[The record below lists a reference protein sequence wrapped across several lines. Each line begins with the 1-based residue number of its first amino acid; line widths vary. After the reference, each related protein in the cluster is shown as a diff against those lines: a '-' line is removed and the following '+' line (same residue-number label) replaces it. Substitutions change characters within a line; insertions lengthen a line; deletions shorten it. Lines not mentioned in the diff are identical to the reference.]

1 MEKDK
6 IVQTAQAKKDKL
18 EKLCRALQTE
28 RTELL
33 AGLKQLRGSD
43 IAEENGEHKLY
54 DEDKV
59 LDDQKCGSPD
69 HLEEIHDGTLND
81 GMDMSHDSEAASHD
95 PHEDD
100 SHDPHEDGSHDLHE
114 DGSHDS
120 REDGSHDLLV
130 EQTSPSSDVTANQN
144 EVDITD

>member
-6 IVQTAQAKKDKL
+6 IVQMAQAKKDKL

-33 AGLKQLRGSD
+33 TELKQLRGSD
-43 IAEENGEHKLY
+43 DAEENGEHNLY
-54 DEDKV
+54 DEDSQDKA

-69 HLEEIHDGTLND
+69 QSEEIHSTLSDGV
-81 GMDMSHDSEAASHD
+81 GMSHDSEAASHD
-95 PHEDD
+95 PHEDS
-100 SHDPHEDGSHDLHE
+100 SHDPHEDGSHDL
-114 DGSHDS
+114 
-120 REDGSHDLLV
+120 V
-130 EQTSPSSDVTANQN
+130 AEQMSPSSDVTANQN

>member
-1 MEKDK
+1 MWGKTRLFRRHK
-6 IVQTAQAKKDKL
+6 LIRKL
-18 EKLCRALQTE
+18 EKLCRSLQTE

-33 AGLKQLRGSD
+33 AELKQFRGSD
-43 IAEENGEHKLY
+43 NAEENGEHKLY

-59 LDDQKCGSPD
+59 LDDQKYESPD

-81 GMDMSHDSEAASHD
+81 GVDMSHDSEAASHD
-95 PHEDD
+95 PHKDD
-100 SHDPHEDGSHDLHE
+100 SHDPHK
-114 DGSHDS
+114 
-120 REDGSHDLLV
+120 DGSHDLLV

>member
-33 AGLKQLRGSD
+33 AELKQLRGSD
-43 IAEENGEHKLY
+43 DAEENGEHNLY
-54 DEDKV
+54 DEDSQDKV
-59 LDDQKCGSPD
+59 LDDGQKCGSPD
-69 HLEEIHDGTLND
+69 HLEEIHGGILND
-81 GMDMSHDSEAASHD
+81 GVGMLHASEAA
-95 PHEDD
+95 

-114 DGSHDS
+114 DESHDPHK
-120 REDGSHDLLV
+120 DGSHDLLV

>member
-33 AGLKQLRGSD
+33 AELKQLRGSD
-43 IAEENGEHKLY
+43 DAEENGEHNLY
-54 DEDKV
+54 DEDSQDKV

-69 HLEEIHDGTLND
+69 HSEEIHDSTLSA
-81 GMDMSHDSEAASHD
+81 GVGMSHDSEAASQDSHKD
-95 PHEDD
+95 G
-100 SHDPHEDGSHDLHE
+100 SHDPHEDGSHN
-114 DGSHDS
+114 
-120 REDGSHDLLV
+120 LV
-130 EQTSPSSDVTANQN
+130 AEQTSPSSDVTANQN

>member
-33 AGLKQLRGSD
+33 AELKQLRGSD
-43 IAEENGEHKLY
+43 DAEENGEHKLY
-54 DEDKV
+54 DEDSQDKV
-59 LDDQKCGSPD
+59 LDDRKCGSPD

-81 GMDMSHDSEAASHD
+81 GMGMLLASEAA
-95 PHEDD
+95 
-100 SHDPHEDGSHDLHE
+100 SHDPHEDGSHDLHKDGSYDSHE
-114 DGSHDS
+114 DGSY
-120 REDGSHDLLV
+120 DLV
-130 EQTSPSSDVTANQN
+130 ADQMSPSSDVTANQN

>member
-33 AGLKQLRGSD
+33 AELKQLRGSND
-43 IAEENGEHKLY
+43 AEENGEHNVY
-54 DEDKV
+54 DEDSQDQVDKK

-69 HLEEIHDGTLND
+69 QSEEILDNTLND
-81 GMDMSHDSEAASHD
+81 GVDTSHASEAASHD
-95 PHEDD
+95 PHV
-100 SHDPHEDGSHDLHE
+100 DGSHDL
-114 DGSHDS
+114 
-120 REDGSHDLLV
+120 V
-130 EQTSPSSDVTANQN
+130 AEQMSSSSDVTANQN

>member
-33 AGLKQLRGSD
+33 AELKQLRGSD
-43 IAEENGEHKLY
+43 DAEENGEHNLY
-54 DEDKV
+54 DEDSQDKV
-59 LDDQKCGSPD
+59 LDDDQKCESSD
-69 HLEEIHDGTLND
+69 HLKEIHDGTLND
-81 GMDMSHDSEAASHD
+81 GVDMSHDSEAASHD

-100 SHDPHEDGSHDLHE
+100 SHDL
-114 DGSHDS
+114 
-120 REDGSHDLLV
+120 
-130 EQTSPSSDVTANQN
+130 
-144 EVDITD
+144 

>member
-33 AGLKQLRGSD
+33 AELKQLRGSD
-43 IAEENGEHKLY
+43 DAEENGEHNLY
-54 DEDKV
+54 DEDSQDKV
-59 LDDQKCGSPD
+59 QKCGSPD
-69 HLEEIHDGTLND
+69 QSEEIHDSKLSD
-81 GMDMSHDSEAASHD
+81 GVGMSHDSEAASHD
-95 PHEDD
+95 PHEDG
-100 SHDPHEDGSHDLHE
+100 SHDNGSHDL
-114 DGSHDS
+114 
-120 REDGSHDLLV
+120 V
-130 EQTSPSSDVTANQN
+130 AEQTSPSSDVTANQN

>member
-33 AGLKQLRGSD
+33 AELKQLRGSND
-43 IAEENGEHKLY
+43 AEENGEHNLY
-54 DEDKV
+54 DEDSQDQVDKK

-69 HLEEIHDGTLND
+69 QSEEILDNTLND
-81 GMDMSHDSEAASHD
+81 GVDTSHD
-95 PHEDD
+95 PHV
-100 SHDPHEDGSHDLHE
+100 DGSRDL
-114 DGSHDS
+114 
-120 REDGSHDLLV
+120 V
-130 EQTSPSSDVTANQN
+130 TEQMSPSSDVTANQN

>member
-6 IVQTAQAKKDKL
+6 IVQMAQAKKDKL

-33 AGLKQLRGSD
+33 AELKQLRGSD
-43 IAEENGEHKLY
+43 DAEENSEHKLY
-54 DEDKV
+54 DEDSQDKM
-59 LDDQKCGSPD
+59 LDDDQKCGSPD

-81 GMDMSHDSEAASHD
+81 GMGMLHATEAA
-95 PHEDD
+95 

-120 REDGSHDLLV
+120 HEDGSHDLV
-130 EQTSPSSDVTANQN
+130 AEQMSPSSDVTANQN

>member
-28 RTELL
+28 RTEL
-33 AGLKQLRGSD
+33 KQLRGFD
-43 IAEENGEHKLY
+43 DAEENGEHKLY
-54 DEDKV
+54 DEDSQDKV
-59 LDDQKCGSPD
+59 LDDDRKCGSPD
-69 HLEEIHDGTLND
+69 HLEEVHDGTLND
-81 GMDMSHDSEAASHD
+81 GVGILHASEAA
-95 PHEDD
+95 

-120 REDGSHDLLV
+120 CEDGSHDLLV

-144 EVDITD
+144 AVDITD

>member
-33 AGLKQLRGSD
+33 AELKQLRGSND
-43 IAEENGEHKLY
+43 AEENGERNLY
-54 DEDKV
+54 VEDSQDQVDKK

-69 HLEEIHDGTLND
+69 QSEEILDSTLND
-81 GMDMSHDSEAASHD
+81 GVDMSRASEASHD
-95 PHEDD
+95 PHV
-100 SHDPHEDGSHDLHE
+100 DGSHDL
-114 DGSHDS
+114 
-120 REDGSHDLLV
+120 V
-130 EQTSPSSDVTANQN
+130 AEQMSSSSDVTANQN
-144 EVDITD
+144 EADITD